1 MSNSHPSRH
10 AQNAERRSSPPA
22 VRKRR
27 GDRLASS
34 RERVVAAVVAIS
46 VFVGVAAFAWR
57 ALSTPGDESA
67 MVDAPPALTSSS
79 YSLWLSSERIPPGPV
94 ELVAV
99 LINHEGVDAT
109 FGVHADVDRW
119 DGSEWVPY
127 GELVMCMDHWHC
139 TARIQS
145 PGEVDAVPALGL
157 TAQLGRPGPVERF
170 TTDGLEPGWYRI
182 SQGSNERIVAAT
194 ILEITEGASAPAP
207 LVAVDAPAIS
217 VTPAVASAD
226 GAEVHLY
233 PLIPP
238 GPDGSL
244 SREDVL
250 AAIRGLTEV
259 ARLERWEGSSWV
271 VVGEV
276 RLRAAE
282 EDLTYSADL
291 PVLPVGEYR
300 LVRSGPNGPHI
311 GRFWVT

>member
-1 MSNSHPSRH
+1 M
-10 AQNAERRSSPPA
+10 QQRR
-22 VRKRR
+22 
-27 GDRLASS
+27 D
-34 RERVVAAVVAIS
+34 RVVAAVVAVAI
-46 VFVGVAAFAWR
+46 FVGVAALAWR
-57 ALSTPGDESA
+57 AFSTAGDESA
-67 MVDAPPALTSSS
+67 AAEAPRALTRSS
-79 YSLWLSSERIPPGPV
+79 YSLWLSSERVPPGPV

-99 LINHEGVDAT
+99 LINHEDVEAT
-109 FGVHADVDRW
+109 FAVHAKVDRW
-119 DGSEWVPY
+119 GGSGWVAF

-157 TAQLGRPGPVERF
+157 TAELGRPGPVERF
-170 TTDGLEPGWYRI
+170 TTEGLEPGWYRI
-182 SQGSNERIVAAT
+182 SQESNERIVAAT

-217 VTPAVASAD
+217 VTPAVVSSDRA
-226 GAEVHLY
+226 GIHLY

-238 GPDGSL
+238 RPDASL

-250 AAIRGLTEV
+250 DAMRGLSEV

-276 RLRAAE
+276 RLGAAE
-282 EDLTYSADL
+282 EDLMNSADL

-300 LVRSGPNGPHI
+300 LIRSGPTVRTSGVS
-311 GRFWVT
+311 G